1 MATVRISQAAQ
12 GVGMHA
18 STLRRLEKFG
28 LITPR
33 RTWAGHRR
41 FSEADLARLRIL
53 AGSAPET
60 LVQGEVQEGGA
71 PCTRE
76 V

>member
-1 MATVRISQAAQ
+1 MTTVRISQAAQ

-18 STLRRLEKFG
+18 STLRRLEKLG

-41 FSEADLARLRIL
+41 FSETDLARLRVL
-53 AGSAPET
+53 AGDAPET
-60 LVQGEVQEGGA
+60 PPEDNALEGGA
-71 PCTRE
+71 PCTHK